1 MKRMRIAL
9 AAMVVG
15 MAGAGGAAAS
25 EATLRAVSFAPPGTP
40 FSFEFERFI
49 ERVNETGAGQVR
61 IELLGGGPQ
70 VMPELELGNAVRGGV
85 IDLMIAPGAF
95 YTNLV
100 PEANA
105 IKLSEYSPAEEREN
119 GVRELLNRIHNEK
132 MNAELLATLFHCSGF
147 HLYLNKRIET
157 PDLTDLRL
165 RASKGAGQALFRAL
179 GATTMMTPPGAVFTA
194 LERGTID
201 GYGWPLEGVP
211 AFGLQ
216 KVTKYRVD
224 PGLYKTT
231 VALLANSDRWQA
243 LDDAQRGIISDAAA
257 WAEDTLCQT
266 DSPMRQRALQMQT
279 EAGIEVI
286 TFSPGDERDFL
297 HRARETAWE
306 DVIADSPEYG
316 PQLKDLLTR

>member
-1 MKRMRIAL
+1 MKRIGIAL

-15 MAGAGGAAAS
+15 MAGAGMTTAN
-25 EATLRAVSFAPPGTP
+25 EVTLRAVSFAPPGTP

-85 IDLMIAPGAF
+85 VDLMIAPGAF

-105 IKLSEYSPAEEREN
+105 IKLSEYSPAEERGN
-119 GVRELLNRIHNEK
+119 GVRALLNRIHNEK

-147 HLYLNKRIET
+147 HLYLNKRIDK
-157 PDLTDLRL
+157 PDLKNLRL
-165 RASKGAGQALFRAL
+165 RASKGAGQALFSAL

-224 PGLYKTT
+224 PGVYKTT
-231 VALLANSDRWQA
+231 VALLANRDKWQG
-243 LDDAQRGIISDAAA
+243 LDDAQRRILAEAAV

-266 DSPMRQRALQMQT
+266 DSPMRQRALQMQA

-286 TFSPGDERDFL
+286 SFSSEDERFFL
-297 HRARETAWE
+297 QRASETAWD